1 MSRVVV
7 SFTRNVSGGK
17 CANEPFSACVTA
29 ESLRRHVRTHDENHV
44 KKSHVCEICSKQFR
58 YPSFLAEHMKNH
70 TGEKPFLCSVCGKG
84 FRQSGT
90 LHYHMRSHTGS
101 KPFVCKICG
110 NSFGLPGNDKSFSYP
125 RKIPDIS
132 RDAAA

>member
-1 MSRVVV
+1 MGSTL
-7 SFTRNVSGGK
+7 SNLLG
-17 CANEPFSACVTA
+17 CVTA
-29 ESLRRHVRTHDENHV
+29 ESLRRHLKTHDENYV
-44 KKSHVCEICSKQFR
+44 KKSYVCEICSKQFP

-110 NSFGLPGNDKSFSYP
+110 NSFGLPGNNKHLIFDEVFS
-125 RKIPDIS
+125 KICYYLS
-132 RDAAA
+132 